1 MTESNKWLLSLSS
14 VDRDVPNILI
24 TPVRFFL
31 LLDKKKG
38 WKEGKLL
45 VAARWRW
52 RGKTYFRLC
61 LELLFPS
68 SRYSIYLILSY
79 PARSLAFFPPFSLS
93 LFSGPDGAS
102 KFMQTLRPWNLI
114 SFSQR
119 TSLADGK
126 ANHHHHHQPV
136 DEQKNKRQTR
146 WKMSRIVE
154 SWF

>member
-61 LELLFPS
+61 LVLLFPS

-79 PARSLAFFPPFSLS
+79 PARSLVFSLLS
-93 LFSGPDGAS
+93 LSPFFQDLMA
-102 KFMQTLRPWNLI
+102 RV
-114 SFSQR
+114 
-119 TSLADGK
+119 SLCKHCDLGIWSPFPNVPRLLMVK
-126 ANHHHHHQPV
+126 QIIIIIINRSM
-136 DEQKNKRQTR
+136 NKRIKGR
-146 WKMSRIVE
+146 RDEKWAE
-154 SWF
+154 L